1 MRVHCR
7 PMARGDQI
15 QGDLQAQ
22 IMRALWRLDRGTV
35 EQVRSALPR
44 RHRGAYT
51 TIQTVLNRLA
61 ERGLV
66 QRKRD
71 GRVIVYSPRLDEAA
85 YLSRTLNRALAGASS
100 EARRAALANLVGELD
115 PSELGEIRTLAR
127 EINRRRG

>member
-1 MRVHCR
+1 MGRR
-7 PMARGDQI
+7 DQI
-15 QGDLQAQ
+15 QGDLQEQ

-35 EQVRSALPR
+35 EQVRKALPK

-71 GRVIVYSPRLDEAA
+71 GRLIIYSPRIGEAA

-100 EARRAALANLVGELD
+100 EARRAALASLVGELD
-115 PSELGEIRTLAR
+115 PSELGEIQSLAR
-127 EINRRRG
+127 QVHRGRKG

>member
-1 MRVHCR
+1 M
-7 PMARGDQI
+7 PRGDQI

-22 IMRALWRLDRGTV
+22 IMRALWRLDRATV
-35 EQVRSALPR
+35 EQVRTALPK

-66 QRKRD
+66 QRRRD
-71 GRVIVYSPRLDEAA
+71 GRLIVYSPRLDEAA
-85 YLSRTLNRALAGASS
+85 YLSRSLSRTLAGASS

-127 EINRRRG
+127 EINRRRR